1 AEVQLKAR
9 ISSASLICAAGFNP
23 GNLRVTLSASSPDSS
38 STSSTISASTEP
50 SSWSACL
57 SNPRGCR
64 LDWSSNPQTVILST
78 PKAKK
83 CFRGSVL
90 LKYSEPTSL
99 LATNLTVTLEEHR
112 CSQGNGQ
119 RLLRRSPLSSVLSS
133 TRIKP
138 LARCQLDLASLDLID
153 PAGNEKSLELQLD
166 LVPSERMAKKIESG
180 SVSLTL
186 HSVVQNP
193 LALLLTQSIPVDQS
207 DTMTENQTKAVTI
220 KANRSLSDLD
230 MSELEQL
237 FTWAREST
245 ANCPGAVVQNLST
258 SFRSGLAF
266 CAIVER
272 HRPRLLDYG
281 AAAELAATGPSG
293 WLQCHLMAAEA
304 ARRLGVTRLPDP
316 AELISRRTPDVPT
329 VLDFL
334 QQLRRCLALSS
345 PHCDQIDH
353 HQTDMQDVE
362 IVDIVDHSPDA
373 AMQLLIRRQQEL
385 VDERCCL
392 NRLCADLSDCL
403 SRSATPGS
411 GAVAAGVRGLL
422 ADWYSLLM
430 RRLLLHNRWQQLELM
445 QRELQQLN
453 RLESLKRR
461 IRRHLQAGQCQSLD
475 PKLSRELARELKRR
489 DRLLA
494 QLDRLEIRSA
504 TEQQMA
510 TRAICQAAA
519 ADAVDD
525 ASKGSWQACS
535 LL

>member
-1 AEVQLKAR
+1 
-9 ISSASLICAAGFNP
+9 
-23 GNLRVTLSASSPDSS
+23 
-38 STSSTISASTEP
+38 
-50 SSWSACL
+50 
-57 SNPRGCR
+57 
-64 LDWSSNPQTVILST
+64 
-78 PKAKK
+78 
-83 CFRGSVL
+83 
-90 LKYSEPTSL
+90 
-99 LATNLTVTLEEHR
+99 
-112 CSQGNGQ
+112 
-119 RLLRRSPLSSVLSS
+119 
-133 TRIKP
+133 
-138 LARCQLDLASLDLID
+138 
-153 PAGNEKSLELQLD
+153 
-166 LVPSERMAKKIESG
+166 MAKKIESG

-461 IRRHLQAGQCQSLD
+461 IRRHLQAEGQCQSLD